1 MEPELDASEY
11 LYQNEPERE
20 NVRRIEPERKTTR
33 GRERD
38 RKRKRRAGRVVTLE
52 SKAGGE
58 YIRKKS
64 AYCSIQQL
72 MLAAS
77 FRSYVKTGNFV

>member
-1 MEPELDASEY
+1 MVP
-11 LYQNEPERE
+11 
-20 NVRRIEPERKTTR
+20 
-33 GRERD
+33 
-38 RKRKRRAGRVVTLE
+38 LE

-77 FRSYVKTGNFV
+77 FRSYVKTGNFVEGVRGGVREEARVGEVARFS

>member
-1 MEPELDASEY
+1 M
-11 LYQNEPERE
+11 
-20 NVRRIEPERKTTR
+20 
-33 GRERD
+33 
-38 RKRKRRAGRVVTLE
+38 E

-64 AYCSIQQL
+64 AYCIIQQL

-77 FRSYVKTGNFV
+77 FRSYVKTVVRQATLFKVFVVV